1 VKQIES
7 LILSL
12 LNKEGYEPYLN
23 NSSTV
28 FAKSCD
34 LVFSKFEERIK
45 TNIISS
51 LKSVQTPTKHYFSFY
66 FITKNLFSDLF
77 DEEASKIIMES
88 IRKEMLNLIDFDT
101 HGNVEEIL
109 AEIQKRELITY
120 LNGMSGHEHVLFLW
134 SSKDKRDKVLPH
146 FFAQPDVPQGLI
158 SLEKMN
164 LPAVENV
171 TYSEILAN
179 KETATNQELQMIT
192 QIHQK
197 NKTELSTRIAG
208 IDCTQWFKNGL
219 SDEFLK
225 LEKQIDRYFQNNNI
239 SCVCGYN
246 INEIHDN
253 GTLKKLLKCHNYV
266 MLDNPHSIF
275 KKQI

>member
-1 VKQIES
+1 
-7 LILSL
+7 
-12 LNKEGYEPYLN
+12 
-23 NSSTV
+23 
-28 FAKSCD
+28 
-34 LVFSKFEERIK
+34 
-45 TNIISS
+45 
-51 LKSVQTPTKHYFSFY
+51 
-66 FITKNLFSDLF
+66 
-77 DEEASKIIMES
+77 
-88 IRKEMLNLIDFDT
+88 
-101 HGNVEEIL
+101 
-109 AEIQKRELITY
+109 
-120 LNGMSGHEHVLFLW
+120 
-134 SSKDKRDKVLPH
+134 
-146 FFAQPDVPQGLI
+146 
-158 SLEKMN
+158 MN